1 MKKAASIISII
12 FHPFA
17 ITPLVFMILCFDEK
31 SLFKHLNTLA
41 VALTFSTFIPFIT
54 FIFLKKVKLISD
66 YNISRKE
73 ERIKPLLISSFY
85 FLLGFLLLSYS
96 NSKAIIQGLMFCYCL
111 NTIFTAIITKFW
123 KISLH
128 AISIAGP
135 LTALWIN
142 GLNYPI
148 TMLLIIIVVCL
159 SRFILG
165 AHTLPQVIAG
175 ASFAFILTYFELQI
189 LFI

>member
-1 MKKAASIISII
+1 
-12 FHPFA
+12 
-17 ITPLVFMILCFDEK
+17 MILCFDEK

-54 FIFLKKVKLISD
+54 FIFLKKIKLISD

-85 FLLGFLLLSYS
+85 FLLGFLLLLYS

-111 NTIFTAIITKFW
+111 NTIFTAIITKFENLIACHKHSRSINSTLDKW
-123 KISLH
+123 SSL
-128 AISIAGP
+128 SNYNV
-135 LTALWIN
+135 IN
-142 GLNYPI
+142 CYGSMFIWRL
-148 TMLLIIIVVCL
+148 
-159 SRFILG
+159 ILG
-165 AHTLPQVIAG
+165 AHTLSQVIAG

>member
-1 MKKAASIISII
+1 
-12 FHPFA
+12 
-17 ITPLVFMILCFDEK
+17 MILCFDEK
-31 SLFKHLNTLA
+31 SSFKDLNTLA
-41 VALTFSTFIPFIT
+41 VALTFSTFIPFFT

-66 YNISRKE
+66 YSISRKE

-96 NSKAIIQGLMFCYCL
+96 NSKAIILGLMFCYCL
-111 NTIFTAIITKFW
+111 NTILTAIITKFW

-128 AISIAGP
+128 AISITGS
-135 LTALWIN
+135 LTAVWIN
-142 GLNYPI
+142 GLHYPI
-148 TMLLIIIVVCL
+148 TMLLIVMVVCL
-159 SRFILG
+159 SRLVLG
-165 AHTLPQVIAG
+165 AHTLSQVIAG

>member
-1 MKKAASIISII
+1 
-12 FHPFA
+12 
-17 ITPLVFMILCFDEK
+17 MILCFDEK

-85 FLLGFLLLSYS
+85 LLLGFLLLSYS

>member
-1 MKKAASIISII
+1 
-12 FHPFA
+12 
-17 ITPLVFMILCFDEK
+17 MILCFDEK

-41 VALTFSTFIPFIT
+41 VALTFSTFIPFTT

-96 NSKAIIQGLMFCYCL
+96 NSKEIIQGLMFCYCL

-142 GLNYPI
+142 GLHYPI
-148 TMLLIIIVVCL
+148 TMLLIIMVVCL
-159 SRFILG
+159 SRLILG
-165 AHTLPQVIAG
+165 AHTLSQVIAG